1 MRQGQL
7 ASATG
12 EKRTSPSLGG
22 LLGVIFDF
30 QSFTDEVS
38 VGSQHDRVNHS
49 FVTCIGH
56 KWNTSIG
63 GPMVATGGPPRD
75 AQLQELDSILDIF
88 HECFLHGYT
97 SVQKSDVARSV
108 ESPVLSCAMC
118 FHRCRRLRCLF
129 CLVAC
134 RQTFFSLIECGP
146 IGLIFGLVQY
156 SPRFLSY
163 YLVVSMAFFPN
174 TVRASPRSKN
184 ATLFFV
190 SNWTRNHSSCALFP
204 MLLFYGIYSTS
215 NTSCFPLYCS
225 CESCCRDPHKRFYCF
240 MVVTCVTQV
249 SNSSF
254 ARSKTLGIIS
264 DIGSKGVVAVDVPQ
278 ITW

>member
-1 MRQGQL
+1 MDWVLLDLCVVRSHSLHGFIWSQTTMRQGQL

-38 VGSQHDRVNHS
+38 VDSQHDRVNHS

-88 HECFLHGYT
+88 HECSLHGYT

-134 RQTFFSLIECGP
+134 RQTFFSPHRVWTDWSHIRSRPVLSSLPLILPCCLDGILPKHSESFSA
-146 IGLIFGLVQY
+146 LQERHLVLCFQLDPQ
-156 SPRFLSY
+156 SFFLC
-163 YLVVSMAFFPN
+163 
-174 TVRASPRSKN
+174 
-184 ATLFFV
+184 FV
-190 SNWTRNHSSCALFP
+190 SDASFLRHI
-204 MLLFYGIYSTS
+204 FY
-215 NTSCFPLYCS
+215 LQ
-225 CESCCRDPHKRFYCF
+225 H
-240 MVVTCVTQV
+240 
-249 SNSSF
+249 
-254 ARSKTLGIIS
+254 
-264 DIGSKGVVAVDVPQ
+264 
-278 ITW
+278 